1 MFFKNLNSLT
11 PINYLIN
18 CPPIMNC
25 QKYKIF
31 YTTETMIKGWSLSME

>member
-11 PINYLIN
+11 LINYLIN
-18 CPPIMNC
+18 FPPIMNC

-31 YTTETMIKGWSLSME
+31 YTPETMIKG